1 MLPDF
6 DGWELNHIVTLILI
20 GVLLV
25 VRVPMILDL
34 RLLLIDDV
42 LGALEEVRNR
52 ILLVVNANI
61 HLALVLNHLLFQEV
75 I

>member
-1 MLPDF
+1 MPDLE
-6 DGWELNHIVTLILI
+6 GWELYHIVALILI

-25 VRVPMILDL
+25 VRIPMILDL

-42 LGALEEVRNR
+42 LRTLEEVRNW
-52 ILLVVNANI
+52 ILLVVNANV
-61 HLALVLNHLLFQEV
+61 HLAFVLNHLLFQEV